1 MKPRILYYGDT
12 SAYRAGTG
20 WQLRLYH
27 YKRSRISGNWL
38 DMFCSTFAAPRGL
51 AANNYATAVSFINE
65 PVGVCLTPKEV
76 SGRLRVCR
84 RTIEREIA
92 SGKLRALKIGRSVR
106 ILETDLQAYVA
117 RLRGE
122 PPQPYSS

>member
-1 MKPRILYYGDT
+1 MKPRIHIYGET

-20 WQLRLYH
+20 WRLRPH
-27 YKRSRISGNWL
+27 HFKRSRISGNWL

-51 AANNYATAVSFINE
+51 AAKNYATAVSFINE

-76 SGRLRVCR
+76 AGRLQLCR

-92 SGKLRALKIGRSVR
+92 AGKLKALKIGRSVR
-106 ILETDLQAYVA
+106 ILESDLQAYLN
-117 RLRGE
+117 RLRAE
-122 PPQPYSS
+122 PPQS